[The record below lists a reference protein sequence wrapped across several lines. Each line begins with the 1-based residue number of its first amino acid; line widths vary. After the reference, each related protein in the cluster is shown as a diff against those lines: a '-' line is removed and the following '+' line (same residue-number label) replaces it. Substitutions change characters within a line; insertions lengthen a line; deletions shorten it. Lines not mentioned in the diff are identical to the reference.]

1 MLEQTPHLYHVT
13 ITDSVWAIPIS
24 LAAIKGISIDFF
36 SPFYSDVSFQRF
48 RVPNNKIWNFRDPK
62 GSLKGSPIRASSDQ
76 RSHAPTW
83 GISQLDTPFI
93 ATQAYPSTKWR
104 LRVVRSFY
112 TITQLYMTII
122 MVLPLRPSLFKYL
135 KSCIY
140 HYKLFNNLSW
150 TALH

>member
-1 MLEQTPHLYHVT
+1 MQQTPHLYNVT
-13 ITDSVWAIPIS
+13 IKDSDWANPIS

-122 MVLPLRPSLFKYL
+122 VACTTTSFTLQYL

-140 HYKLFNNLSW
+140 QYKLFNNLSR

>member
-1 MLEQTPHLYHVT
+1 MLPLEIQIGLTPFRSLLLRG
-13 ITDSVWAIPIS
+13 SLLIS
-24 LAAIKGISIDFF
+24 FHPFTKMFQFKGFAFQIIKSGTLGI
-36 SPFYSDVSFQRF
+36 Q
-48 RVPNNKIWNFRDPK
+48 K

-93 ATQAYPSTKWR
+93 ATQAYPSTKRR

-122 MVLPLRPSLFKYL
+122 VACTTTSFTLQYL

-140 HYKLFNNLSW
+140 QYKLFNNLSW